1 MKQVDKF
8 ELVLSVFRAD
18 SWKPYVDTFDI
29 LKKTLGTEVCEES
42 WFKVFTRDYLYV
54 KNGRINTRNV
64 GSAQTY
70 LESLIRKCMTPEEEE
85 QRNKER
91 IRKLEI
97 KKEFDVLSGELKRKE
112 ERINELETIV
122 KERDETISRLQEK
135 LRKKESKIASLTSSK
150 KYWEEKANRLGLL
163 IKER

>member
-1 MKQVDKF
+1 MKQVEKF

-54 KNGRINTRNV
+54 KDGRVNTRNV

-70 LESLIRKCMTPEEEE
+70 LESLIRRCRTPEEEE
-85 QRNKER
+85 HRNKER
-91 IRKLEI
+91 IRKAEL
-97 KKEFDVLSGELKRKE
+97 KKEFNVLNEELKRKE
-112 ERINELETIV
+112 ERIKELENLV
-122 KERDETISRLQEK
+122 KEKDETISRLQEK
-135 LRKKESKIASLTSSK
+135 LKNKESKIASLTSSK
-150 KYWEEKANRLGLL
+150 KYWEGKANRLELL
-163 IKER
+163 IKEK